1 MFNLQQ
7 RYLIQRHIIKRFFI
21 VFAMAF
27 AVFLAGAQSGKATVL
42 RLEKEPH
49 DKSSKATDLPTP
61 MLKPTPKSQDQASEP
76 GLLDLTF
83 TDDTGKIR
91 SLNEYK
97 GSLIVLNFWATW
109 CAPCVKEMPDLSK
122 LQEDYADRKLVVI
135 TLSQDNDAQKV
146 QEFFRRLGIKNLPA
160 YLDSDMKSFQALAL
174 RGLPVTILIDASAK
188 EVIRLN
194 GFVDWNAPETRTMI
208 ESNLPKPAVPSI

>member
-1 MFNLQQ
+1 
-7 RYLIQRHIIKRFFI
+7 
-21 VFAMAF
+21 MAF
-27 AVFLAGAQSGKATVL
+27 AVFLMGAHSSKATVL
-42 RLEKEPH
+42 RLEKKPH
-49 DKSSKATDLPTP
+49 DTSSQATGLPTP
-61 MLKPTPKSQDQASEP
+61 MLKPTPKLQDQASEP

-135 TLSQDNDAQKV
+135 TLSQDNDVQKV
-146 QEFFRRLGIKNLPA
+146 QEFFQRLGIKNLPA
-160 YLDSDMKSFQALAL
+160 YLDSDMKSFQALDL
-174 RGLPVTILIDASAK
+174 RGLPVTILIDESAK

-194 GFVDWNAPETRTMI
+194 GFVDWNAAETRIMI
-208 ESNLPKPAVPSI
+208 ESNLPKPAAPSI